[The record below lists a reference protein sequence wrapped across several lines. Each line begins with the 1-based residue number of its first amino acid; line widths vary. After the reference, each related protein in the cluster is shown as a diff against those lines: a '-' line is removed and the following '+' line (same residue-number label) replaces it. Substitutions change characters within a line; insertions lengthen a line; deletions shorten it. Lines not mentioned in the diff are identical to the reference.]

1 MSATQGADD
10 YRHHVR
16 VYVRVFLALMVL
28 SVATVAVARVQLA
41 IPLAVTVALVIA
53 ITKGSLV
60 ASFFMHLVSEKK
72 VILGTLVLTVVFFL
86 VLMLLP
92 LLGITDQLTV
102 SVLE

>member
-1 MSATQGADD
+1 MSASHADD
-10 YRHHVR
+10 HRQHVR
-16 VYVRVFLALMVL
+16 TYIKVFLALMVL
-28 SVATVAVARVQLA
+28 TVATVAVARVQLM

-60 ASFFMHLVSEKK
+60 ASFFMHLISEKK
-72 VILGTLVLTVVFFL
+72 VILGTLLLTLAFFL

-92 LLGITDQLTV
+92 LLGLTDQLTV